1 MMRLLETSE
10 AFLLQKKILSYCLFA
25 PPIYIVFLHAHPV
38 RGESHNYPNA
48 TGEVATTYNDQT
60 TFHFSSLRPAQDES
74 AFHLKKYLITLV
86 QTHFF
91 AFSCIA
97 FIIVPA

>member
-1 MMRLLETSE
+1 MRLLETSE

-48 TGEVATTYNDQT
+48 TGCNNVQWPNNVSFLFIEACTGWKC
-60 TFHFSSLRPAQDES
+60 FSFEKIFNHPGADS
-74 AFHLKKYLITLV
+74 
-86 QTHFF
+86 FF
-91 AFSCIA
+91 RFFMHCIHNCSCL
-97 FIIVPA
+97 